1 MVTRFFPVAV
11 LSAMLLVL
19 FGCNDGGDNF
29 FAGQNGGGGGSASLD
44 IAGTYSAVPDTF
56 GFNLFTIYQ
65 SGNSL
70 TAADNGGGTWSG
82 TLANAIREER
92 SGTGGTTVFVWRGDV
107 TLNGQNTVNDNL
119 SLVGSVEIT
128 VTVTQ
133 NVVIITADYENVSI
147 GLTGQV
153 VLTRVTAVPGGV
165 PGAPGGGGSSGRPNQ

>member
-19 FGCNDGGDNF
+19 FGCNEGGDNSF
-29 FAGQNGGGGGSASLD
+29 GGQNS
-44 IAGTYSAVPDTF
+44 GTYSAVPDTF

-70 TAADNGGGTWSG
+70 TASDNGGGTWSG

-128 VTVTQ
+128 VTLTQ
-133 NVVIITADYENVSI
+133 NVVIITAGYENVSI

-165 PGAPGGGGSSGRPNQ
+165 PGAAGGTGSGGRDNQ